1 MSTASVSLSNTFLKL
16 QEMRDGESANLGLKG
31 AYGTDG
37 TEIKFSTI
45 VTGSAS
51 GGSVVSGIKATRSNT
66 TSTQG
71 AIVSTDDMPN
81 SNFAVSGGDGL
92 AIVQRKDGEGVAYT
106 NLTDFVQKADGTY
119 ENSAGNKLLGI
130 KYNDDGTLPSVI
142 STNLEIVKITNNSS
156 RPIPSTKVDVSM
168 RIPPNLGV
176 GVANPKFEAQVY
188 GSLGI
193 AHTITCTLT
202 KTGAGAWNLTP
213 VVTGGAVTSPVP
225 IAVTFNNDGTL
236 ATVGGA
242 ASGDAALTLD
252 FSAGG
257 ETNNQVVTLKLG
269 TPGESKGLV
278 QVGDTALVFSITP
291 DGAPASDALT
301 NSFDQQGVI
310 STLFKNGTQ
319 PRKQYQIVLAKF
331 PDSNELDNIAGTAK
345 IQTTKS
351 GFPSFQIPGQGS
363 VGILEPK
370 HLKQSNVDSTA
381 TLVKLMTTATDASLV
396 LSAMSTSF
404 DADKEFTKRL

>member
-1 MSTASVSLSNTFLKL
+1 MSVASTTLSNTFLKL
-16 QEMRDGESANLGLKG
+16 QEMRDGESANLGLKN

-37 TEIKFSTI
+37 SEIKFSTI

-66 TSTQG
+66 TSIQG
-71 AIVSTDDMPN
+71 GIVSTDDMPN

-92 AIVQRKDGEGVAYT
+92 AIVQRKDGEGIAYT
-106 NLTDFVQKADGTY
+106 NLTDFIQKADGTY
-119 ENSAGNKLLGI
+119 ENSAGNKLMGI
-130 KYNDDGTLPSVI
+130 KYNADGTLPSVI
-142 STNLEIVKITNNSS
+142 STNLEVIKITNTSAK
-156 RPIPSTKVDVSM
+156 PIPTTKVDVSM
-168 RIPPNLGV
+168 RIPPNPV
-176 GVANPKFEAQVY
+176 GPDPKFEAQVY

-202 KTGAGAWNLTP
+202 KTGAGIWNLAP

-225 IAVTFNNDGTL
+225 IPVTFNNDGTL
-236 ATVGGA
+236 ATVGGV

-252 FSAGG
+252 FSIGG
-257 ETNNQVVTLKLG
+257 ETNAQIITLKLG
-269 TPGESKGLV
+269 TPGESKGLM
-278 QVGDTALVFSITP
+278 QVGDTALTFSITP

-301 NSFDQQGVI
+301 NVFDQQGVI

-319 PRKQYQIVLAKF
+319 PQKQFQIVLAKF
-331 PDSNELDNIAGTAK
+331 LDSNELDNIAGTAK

-370 HLKQSNVDSTA
+370 HLKQSNVDGTG
-381 TLVKLMTTATDASLV
+381 TLVKLMTAATDQSLV